1 MSNIQAHV
9 LVALIPYKFPLHLG
23 NCGLI
28 FCIANWWAQPKKFLA
43 GFHLLNLFT
52 TVEGEGGHS
61 SGKEG
66 ETGRITLF
74 WPYIWADI

>member
-28 FCIANWWAQPKKFLA
+28 FCIANW
-43 GFHLLNLFT
+43 
-52 TVEGEGGHS
+52 
-61 SGKEG
+61 
-66 ETGRITLF
+66 
-74 WPYIWADI
+74 